1 MFSCQALSSEEVLL
15 VNLKSPPQTSL
26 YYIRLQVTLVI
37 GNVNSSSLLHKLMA
51 RVQTLLCNHCLSLFP
66 TALPFKRLGSIS
78 NFLSGLMNRGQ
89 QARHRLSSRSLIAK
103 QPTPPPVGSLL
114 HRMPPQWTQTQVFHS
129 HTHTH
134 TALSSPTS
142 LFQINSSSPPSSI
155 YCLFV
160 PIKHSQQHREVVGY
174 NVVLYMGQ
182 QSI

>member
-103 QPTPPPVGSLL
+103 QPTPPPRGLFASQDAPSVDSD
-114 HRMPPQWTQTQVFHS
+114 PSFPQS

-134 TALSSPTS
+134 SSFFAHFTVSNKLLIPT
-142 LFQINSSSPPSSI
+142 FINI
-155 YCLFV
+155 L
-160 PIKHSQQHREVVGY
+160 PICPHQAFTTTQRSCR
-174 NVVLYMGQ
+174 L
-182 QSI
+182 

>member
-103 QPTPPPVGSLL
+103 QPTPPPWALCFTGCPLSGLRPKFSTV
-114 HRMPPQWTQTQVFHS
+114 T

-134 TALSSPTS
+134 SSFFAHFTVSNKLLIPT
-142 LFQINSSSPPSSI
+142 FINI
-155 YCLFV
+155 L
-160 PIKHSQQHREVVGY
+160 PICPHQAFTTTQRSCR
-174 NVVLYMGQ
+174 L
-182 QSI
+182 